1 MLETRVD
8 RPPAGQALTVSA
20 LLDTAKGLLEDAFP
34 VLLVE
39 GEVSNLA
46 RPGSGH
52 LYFTLKD
59 DRAQIRCALFRNRR
73 LTVAAIPRDGQLVR
87 VRARLS
93 IYSARGDL
101 QLIVEHVEDAGEGAL
116 RRAFEALRA
125 RLQTEGL
132 FDTAR
137 KRPLPKLPK
146 RVAVIT
152 SSSGAAVRD
161 VLQVMRRRFA
171 AVPAMLY
178 PVAVQGAGAVEQ
190 IVAALARVGHDG
202 RCDVAILTRGGG
214 SLEDLQ
220 AFNDERVARAVA
232 SCAVPVVVGVGHEVD
247 VSIADFAA
255 DLRAP
260 TPSAAAELVVP
271 DSAALESRLRE
282 LQLTLSRRLRDR
294 LAQTSQYVDGLE
306 HRLAT
311 QHPSRVLKTRQVA
324 LDHLRSRLT
333 ASMLGRR
340 SAASV
345 RLERALARLGHAS
358 PRLRLRQLQD
368 GIGYWRE
375 RLRQAQ
381 SQRVATLDV
390 RLKLAARSLDAV
402 SPLATLARGYAI
414 VTRVTDGE
422 LVRSASQVTP
432 GEQVC
437 ARLATGALLCEV
449 REQIG
454 ETAIEQEPQT

>member
-1 MLETRVD
+1 MD
-8 RPPAGQALTVSA
+8 RLPASNVFTVSV

-52 LYFTLKD
+52 LYFSLKD

-73 LTVAAIPRDGQLVR
+73 LTVAAMLRDGQLVR

-116 RRAFEALRA
+116 RRTFEELRA
-125 RLQTEGL
+125 RLQEEGL
-132 FDTAR
+132 FDIQR
-137 KRPLPKLPK
+137 KRALPKLPT

-152 SSSGAAVRD
+152 SPSGAAIRD
-161 VLQVMRRRFA
+161 VLQVMGRRFA
-171 AVPAMLY
+171 AVPILLY
-178 PVAVQGAGAVEQ
+178 PVPVQGADAVEQ
-190 IVAALARVGHDG
+190 IVAALDRVGCDR

-220 AFNDERVARAVA
+220 AFNDERVARAIA
-232 SCAVPVVVGVGHEVD
+232 NCGVPVVVGVGHEVD
-247 VSIADFAA
+247 VSIADFVA

-271 DSAALESRLRE
+271 DGAALELRLQQ
-282 LQLTLSRRLRDR
+282 LQLALSRRLRER
-294 LAQTSQYVDGLE
+294 LTQSSQRVDGLE

-311 QHPSRVLKTRQVA
+311 QHPSRVLKARQVT
-324 LDHLRSRLT
+324 LDHLRSRLLT
-333 ASMLGRR
+333 SMRTR
-340 SAASV
+340 QSAASV
-345 RLERALARLGHAS
+345 RLDRAGERLGSAS
-358 PRLRLRQLQD
+358 PRIRLRYLQD
-368 GIGYWRE
+368 GVGYWRH

-381 SQRVATLDV
+381 TKRVTAMEA
-390 RLKLAARSLDAV
+390 RLKLAVRSLDAA

-414 VTRVTDGE
+414 VTSVPTGKVVHEAR
-422 LVRSASQVTP
+422 QVQP
-432 GEQVC
+432 GEQVR
-437 ARLATGALLCEV
+437 ARLAAGALICEV
-449 REQIG
+449 LAQVDDTDG
-454 ETAIEQEPQT
+454 ET